1 VNLIKTVSIFLF
13 FNLLCTACLPPRCEV
28 TSCEIKIDH
37 PHKIGEFSG
46 TLQPGETPAS
56 AINRMGKK
64 KPPKKKKQEYETIF
78 ADQEITGQF
87 KVKGQAISQYYR
99 GLPWYIYPFRKKFT
113 DPSGEILGKFRKI
126 DEREVSRFRKPAR
139 FAPDFTPKK

>member
-1 VNLIKTVSIFLF
+1 VNSIKTLSIFLF
-13 FNLLCTACLPPRCEV
+13 FLLVCTACLPPRCKV
-28 TSCEIKIDH
+28 TNCEIKIDH
-37 PHKIGEFSG
+37 PHKVAEFSG
-46 TLQPGETPAS
+46 TLQPNETPVD
-56 AINRMGKK
+56 AIKRMQKK
-64 KPPKKKKQEYETIF
+64 KVPKKKRQEYETIF

-99 GLPWYIYPFRKKFT
+99 GLPFYIYPFRKKFA